1 MLVTISSVLCHNTE
15 CVHVHASVMDR
26 RLRSSYRDQ
35 LELKSLSLCWHF
47 WGKTNRDRCEHSLGS
62 GFVPETLLILQHKC
76 KCYSPCAEKCV
87 LLAELGVVGFIMWNW
102 ALLQKPSPPEKDCC
116 MCMRWGGWNISFISP
131 SLPPLQ
137 QCSPRCLS
145 LYALC
150 PAISYFCELH
160 TRLLGAQCCS
170 QQPWRS

>member
-47 WGKTNRDRCEHSLGS
+47 WGKTNRDRCEHSLVS

-76 KCYSPCAEKCV
+76 KCYSPCAEKYV
-87 LLAELGVVGFIMWNW
+87 LLAKLRVGGFIMWKW
-102 ALLQKPSPPEKDCC
+102 ALLQKPSPPEKECFIYI
-116 MCMRWGGWNISFISP
+116 WGGEGEIEVWFP
-131 SLPPLQ
+131 LLFPPLTPPSAVQ
-137 QCSPRCLS
+137 LQMPLPVCPGLCHILFLWAADSAAGSPVL
-145 LYALC
+145 
-150 PAISYFCELH
+150 
-160 TRLLGAQCCS
+160 
-170 QQPWRS
+170 